1 MGELMP
7 TYFLGIAF
15 DSKEHAQSINIA
27 LNLEVETQSKN
38 IFNELTITVAY
49 SRTYNFFHIQ
59 RRDALI
65 FAKLKMKEC
74 SNF

>member
-27 LNLEVETQSKN
+27 LNLEVEKQSKN
-38 IFNELTITVAY
+38 IFNELTITI
-49 SRTYNFFHIQ
+49 FKHI
-59 RRDALI
+59 L
-65 FAKLKMKEC
+65 
-74 SNF
+74 

>member
-27 LNLEVETQSKN
+27 LILEAETQSKN
-38 IFNELTITVAY
+38 IFNELSHY
-49 SRTYNFFHIQ
+49 HL
-59 RRDALI
+59 LI
-65 FAKLKMKEC
+65 LRL
-74 SNF
+74 